1 MTGRGGRVPVVVR
14 GRESRSH
21 GEGEQVSVG
30 LQAKEKQL
38 ADANYRA
45 DKAWLLDIQHKLYT
59 WHRGR
64 SIPTMR
70 WTLES
75 PVHNERC
82 TPGLGTRE
90 METAGG
96 NPGTASSP
104 YVHL

>member
-1 MTGRGGRVPVVVR
+1 MTGRGGRVPGVVR
-14 GRESRSH
+14 GRESRPH

-38 ADANYRA
+38 VDSNYQA
-45 DKAWLLDIQHKLYT
+45 DKAWLLDIQRKLYT
-59 WHRGR
+59 WRRG
-64 SIPTMR
+64 IPTMR

-82 TPGLGTRE
+82 TPGLGRRE

-96 NPGTASSP
+96 NLGMASSP
-104 YVHL
+104 YFHL